1 MDEKTREML
10 SEVQALLECSNQ
22 NWLFGAGISYDSNI
36 PLMYPLTDRIEEL
49 ITEGKYSDVY
59 FAIKSQLNSNAHIEH
74 FLSQIGDIITLIG
87 RTDKKELSINK
98 QVYNIDH
105 LKCLYQEIIYHIGNT
120 IRYGYKKENEKK
132 TVGTITV
139 PIVEIDN
146 HRTFVKAL
154 LGICKERTANINF
167 FTTNY
172 DTLLEDALV
181 IEHEEIRDGFI
192 GTAMGFWN
200 PKEAFSRNKDKKN
213 IHNVYK
219 LHGSIDWYH
228 NLDNS
233 LIRCRYGTKY
243 LSDNH
248 NLLIYP
254 QATKY
259 VETQKDP
266 FAYLFAKFRESFEQ
280 DKDNVLV
287 SNGYSFGDNHINNE
301 IENAIKTPY
310 NKTNLVIF
318 VKENQNIS
326 SGQYELSQTLKKWIE
341 NKEINER
348 IFILTNKG
356 IYNGN
361 KKSIIQDNGDDYK
374 WWTFTG
380 MIDDIMLGGAE
391 IE

>member
-1 MDEKTREML
+1 MNDKAKEML
-10 SEVQALLECSNQ
+10 GEVQALLQCSNQ
-22 NWLFGAGISYDSNI
+22 NWLFGAGISFDSNI
-36 PLMYPLTDRIEEL
+36 PLMFPLTERIEAL
-49 ITEGKYSDVY
+49 INNGDYSDVY
-59 FAIKSQLNSNAHIEH
+59 FAIKKQLNKHSHIEH

-87 RTDKKELSINK
+87 RTNKKELSIND
-98 QVYNIDH
+98 QLYAIND
-105 LKCLYQEIIYHIGNT
+105 LNSLYQEIIYHIGNT
-120 IRYGYKKENEKK
+120 VRYGYKKDGKTETG
-132 TVGTITV
+132 TVGSITN
-139 PIVEIDN
+139 PIVEIAN
-146 HRTFVKAL
+146 HRKFVKAL
-154 LGICKERTANINF
+154 IGICKERTANINF

-192 GTAMGFWN
+192 GTAMGYWN
-200 PKEAFSRNKDKKN
+200 PEEAFKRNLNKRN

-228 NLDNS
+228 DQDNS

-266 FAYLFAKFRESFEQ
+266 FAFLFAQFRESFEQ
-280 DKDNVLV
+280 SKDNILV
-287 SNGYSFGDNHINNE
+287 ANGYSFGDNHINNE
-301 IENAIKTPY
+301 IENAIKKPC
-310 NKTNLVIF
+310 NKTNLIIF
-318 VKENQNIS
+318 VKEDSNDNQYGLN
-326 SGQYELSQTLKKWIE
+326 ETLKRWIE
-341 NKEINER
+341 DETINER
-348 IFILTNKG
+348 IFILTDRS

-361 KKSIIQDNGDDYK
+361 MKEDNSDKYN